1 MFRGFDL
8 HEREVSATKFSFL
21 GAQECWCWHVSFRAV
36 LAFLEPC
43 KSAPRAVLGLL
54 AHFLYWSES
63 GPWTS
68 GCLLCQHSSVF
79 PFCGIITKILLQ
91 QNFSIQK
98 KNIYIYKILTF
109 WGIISYWKSQISNSL
124 LVFLF
129 VFLYEKFLFM
139 VIVQSLET
147 NRRDRRPK
155 LYHEAKQMKFREK

>member
-36 LAFLEPC
+36 LAFLQPS

-54 AHFLYWSES
+54 AHLLYWSEWALNVRLPS
-63 GPWTS
+63 LS
-68 GCLLCQHSSVF
+68 ALISI
-79 PFCGIITKILLQ
+79 PFLRDNYQNPFITKL
-91 QNFSIQK
+91 FYPK
-98 KNIYIYKILTF
+98 IYIYKILTF

-129 VFLYEKFLFM
+129 IFLYEKFIFM

-147 NRRDRRPK
+147 SRRDRRPK
-155 LYHEAKQMKFREK
+155 LYHEAKQLKFREK